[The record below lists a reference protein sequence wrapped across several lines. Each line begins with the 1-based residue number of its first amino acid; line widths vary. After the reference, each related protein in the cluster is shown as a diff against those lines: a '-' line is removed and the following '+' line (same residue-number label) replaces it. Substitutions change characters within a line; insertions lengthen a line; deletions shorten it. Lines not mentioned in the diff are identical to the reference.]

1 MSLKI
6 ALVGLPN
13 VGKSTLFN
21 ALTKSTA
28 AAAENFPFCT
38 IDPNVGIVPL
48 NDERLERIAQVAGTQ
63 KIIPETIEFVDVAGL
78 VKGASKGEGLGNQFL
93 SHIRECDAVA
103 MVLRFFEDGNI
114 VHVDGSVDPKRDKD
128 IIETELILADF
139 QTAEK
144 SLEKAKRNAKSG
156 ESEAVHRANALQKV
170 FDVLRAGKRASAAE
184 LDEDEAFL
192 FREMQFLTAKP
203 FLYVANV
210 SEQEVGNFDDAAA
223 KKMLGLADD
232 DELVSISAQIEAEL
246 SGLSEEEAQ
255 DFLEDMGLQE
265 SGLQKLAF
273 AAHHK
278 LGLSRYFTAGEKE
291 ARAWTIPKGATAPQ
305 AAGVIHTDFE
315 KGFIRADV
323 TSWKDFV
330 EHGGWSGC
338 REKGLCR
345 SEGKEYVMR
354 DGDVCLFK
362 FNV

>member
-48 NDERLERIAQVAGTQ
+48 KDERLEQISKVAKTNT
-63 KIIPETIEFVDVAGL
+63 IIPETIEFVDIAGL

-103 MVLRFFEDGNI
+103 MVLRFFEDRNI
-114 VHVDGSVDPKRDKD
+114 THVEGKVDPKTDKEV
-128 IIETELILADF
+128 IETELILADL

-156 ESEAVHRANALQKV
+156 EKDAVARASALEKVVTVLSE
-170 FDVLRAGKRASAAE
+170 GKRASTAE
-184 LDEDEAFL
+184 LDEDEMFL
-192 FREMQFLTAKP
+192 FEQMQFLTAKP

-210 SEQEVGNFDDAAA
+210 AEDEVGNFDDDAA
-223 KKMLGLADD
+223 KKSLELAENE
-232 DELVSISAQIEAEL
+232 ELVSISAKIEAEL
-246 SGLSEEEAQ
+246 SGLSDEEAAE
-255 DFLEDMGLQE
+255 FLEDMGLST

-273 AAHHK
+273 AAHHE
-278 LGLSRYFTAGEKE
+278 LGLARYFTAGEKE
-291 ARAWTIPKGATAPQ
+291 ARAWTIPQGASAPQ

-323 TSWKDFV
+323 VSWKNFV
-330 EHGGWSGC
+330 ELGGWSAC
-338 REKGLCR
+338 REKGVCK
-345 SEGKEYVMR
+345 SEGKDYIMN